1 MGEQILMETNQMQ
14 PVIETSPLTGET
26 IRELT
31 PPSVEDIHEIVLKGR
46 AAFESW
52 SKTSIKQRTDAL
64 KSLRRLMIDRLDEI
78 IGVLRRSTGK
88 VDMESLTSD
97 VFATISM
104 IDYYEK
110 NAAEIL
116 AAKSAEAPAALIGN
130 SFFVERSPLGLVLVI
145 SPWNFPLQLAM
156 VPAITALTAGNAVVL
171 KPSEVTLSVG
181 ELIQDLID
189 ESDYPAD
196 LFKVVSG
203 GPDVG
208 KALIN
213 EKPDKIFFTGSVATG
228 KKIMGAAAE
237 NIIPL
242 ELELGG
248 KDPMIVFNDANIHR
262 AVHGA
267 LYGGFSNAG
276 QTCVSVER
284 LYVQDKIYETF
295 VEKLTKEACKIKL
308 GSGKSGDIG
317 PIIDPRQKDII
328 ETHINDAIEKGAK
341 ATLALKKRDGF
352 FSPVILR
359 DADHT
364 MKVMVEETFGPVL
377 PVMMFRT
384 EEDAVRLANDS
395 EYGLNASVWSRDME
409 KARRV
414 AKRLVTGNCA
424 VNNVIVN
431 ISNPHTPFGGEKKS
445 GFGRY
450 HGPEGL
456 YSFCR
461 TKTIMVNRGLL
472 KKEINWFPY
481 TRSGY
486 IAVKSLMKLLYGKN
500 AIRDGAKKALK
511 FLKGE

>member
-1 MGEQILMETNQMQ
+1 MQ
-14 PVIETSPLTGET
+14 PVTETSPLTGET
-26 IRELT
+26 IEEIT
-31 PPSVEDIHEIVLKGR
+31 PPSLEDIHDIVLKAR
-46 AAFESW
+46 ASSETW
-52 SKTSIKQRTDAL
+52 TQTPIKERTDAL
-64 KSLRRLMIDRLDEI
+64 KSLRHVMIDRLEEI
-78 IGVLRRSTGK
+78 IDVLRRSTGK

-116 AAKSAEAPAALIGN
+116 AVRRAEASAALIGN

-156 VPAITALTAGNAVVL
+156 VPAITALTAGNAVIL

-181 ELIQDLID
+181 KLIQDLID
-189 ESDYPAD
+189 ESEFPAD
-196 LFKVVSG
+196 LLKVVNG

-208 KALIN
+208 QALIN

-228 KKIMGAAAE
+228 KKIMSAAAE
-237 NIIPL
+237 NLIPL

-248 KDPMIVFNDANIHR
+248 KDPMIVFDDANIHR

-267 LYGGFSNAG
+267 LYGAFSNAG

-284 LYVQDKIYETF
+284 LYVHEKIYDSF
-295 VEKLTKEACKIKL
+295 VEKLTKEARKIKL

-317 PIIDPRQKDII
+317 PIIDPRQMDII
-328 ETHINDAIEKGAK
+328 ESHINDALEKGAK
-341 ATLALKKRDGF
+341 AALPIERRDSF
-352 FSPVILR
+352 FSPVILT

-377 PVMMFRT
+377 PVMSFST
-384 EEDAVRLANDS
+384 EEDAVHLANDS
-395 EYGLNASVWSRDME
+395 EYGLNASVWSRDTE

-414 AKRLVTGNCA
+414 ANRLVTGNCA
-424 VNNVIVN
+424 VNNVIIN

-472 KKEINWFPY
+472 RKEINWFPY

-486 IAVKSLMKLLYGKN
+486 IAVKNLMKLLYGRN
-500 AIRDGAKKALK
+500 AIRDGAKKVLK
-511 FLKGE
+511 FLKGK